1 MGRAAVRVAQSI
13 YDIVVLQ
20 LDMYFA
26 GCIGGIDED
35 AGTEGMEVATER
47 GKDIILVSGSIA
59 RSFIVFCTREC
70 PSGMVVGIRCLQGSN
85 RLSGEVGVPFY
96 RLLTDDEASMTGF
109 CRGLRFEDDIALV
122 GVEMTVC
129 VQLAPLW
136 KLAAADAEGQSEGV
150 VT

>member
-1 MGRAAVRVAQSI
+1 MTAARVAQSI

-35 AGTEGMEVATER
+35 AGTEGMEVLTEG

-59 RSFIVFCTREC
+59 RSFIVFCTHEGA
-70 PSGMVVGIRCLQGSN
+70 SGMIVGVGCPQGGDG
-85 RLSGEVGVPFY
+85 LAGEVGVPFY
-96 RLLTDDEASMTGF
+96 RLLTDDEAGMTGF

-122 GVEMTVC
+122 GVEMTI
-129 VQLAPLW
+129 
-136 KLAAADAEGQSEGV
+136 GI
-150 VT
+150 